1 MVTLEVRGATMEST
15 YTDSQGTFGFHQ
27 LLPNSYYVN
36 INDDHYQPVRAKAD
50 IQSISLSPTV
60 YLKLDL
66 VPKSSAKN
74 DATLPSKPSGANP
87 EITDVREYTE
97 HFPKSA
103 VKEFRKGIRA
113 DAEGKIDEAIR
124 HYQKAVHLAPD
135 FYAAH
140 NNMGSDYLG
149 KADLSRARSEFEQVL
164 KLNQSDAAAY
174 FNLSNV
180 DILMGHLVEARQLLD
195 EGSRRQP
202 DSALGQF
209 LRGTLDLR
217 EGKLP
222 EAEDALRQSIHLDP
236 AMAQA
241 RLQLVNLFMQ
251 QGRKQDA
258 ATQLHE
264 FLMAFPASP
273 LAQQAKNL
281 LHRLETADSVSQ

>member
-1 MVTLEVRGATMEST
+1 
-15 YTDSQGTFGFHQ
+15 
-27 LLPNSYYVN
+27 
-36 INDDHYQPVRAKAD
+36 
-50 IQSISLSPTV
+50 
-60 YLKLDL
+60 
-66 VPKSSAKN
+66 
-74 DATLPSKPSGANP
+74 
-87 EITDVREYTE
+87 
-97 HFPKSA
+97 
-103 VKEFRKGIRA
+103 
-113 DAEGKIDEAIR
+113 
-124 HYQKAVHLAPD
+124 
-135 FYAAH
+135 
-140 NNMGSDYLG
+140 
-149 KADLSRARSEFEQVL
+149 
-164 KLNQSDAAAY
+164 
-174 FNLSNV
+174 
-180 DILMGHLVEARQLLD
+180 
-195 EGSRRQP
+195 
-202 DSALGQF
+202 